1 MRQVE
6 IHAPQDVRLIES
18 PRPTPGPDELLIAV
32 ARVGICGSDL
42 HAYHGQHPFI
52 QLPVVPGHEFAGIVV
67 EVGAHVQG
75 FTPGQRV
82 TVEPSLVC
90 GTCYNC
96 THGRYNI
103 CEHLQV
109 IGCQTVGAMA
119 DYLAVPAVKAL
130 LLPDSVTWEQAALLE
145 PLAVGVHAIRIAKLQ
160 PGANVLILGAG
171 TIGLMTLQA
180 AKALGAGRVM
190 ISDLLQERLDL
201 ALELGAD
208 EAVNPATADLAEA
221 LERAFGP
228 WRADTIVE
236 CVGVAATV
244 RDAVRVARKGTRI
257 VLAGVFEGE
266 VPVSLGLVQD
276 RELELAGTLMYADGD
291 FPAALELV
299 RSGKVRVE
307 PLVTHCLPLDQAA
320 QAFAIA
326 DSRAGALKVLL
337 EVSAGD
343 VGHARV

>member
-6 IHAPQDVRLIES
+6 IHAPQDVRLIEA
-18 PRPTPGPDELLIAV
+18 PRPSPGPGELLIAV

-52 QLPVVPGHEFAGIVV
+52 QLPVVPGHEFAGTVV

-75 FTPGQRV
+75 FAPGQRV

-103 CEHLQV
+103 CERLRV
-109 IGCQTVGAMA
+109 IGCQTAGAMA
-119 DYLAVPAVKAL
+119 DYLTVPAAKTL
-130 LLPDSVTWEQAALLE
+130 LLPDSVTWDQAALLE
-145 PLAVGVHAIRIAKLQ
+145 PLAVGVHAVRVAQIR
-160 PGANVLILGAG
+160 PGANVLVLGAG

-180 AKALGAGRVM
+180 AKAVGAGRVM

-208 EAVNPATADLAEA
+208 VAVNPTTTDLAAAVE
-221 LERAFGP
+221 EAFGP
-228 WRADTIVE
+228 WRADVIVE

-244 RDAVRVARKGTRI
+244 RDALRVARKGTRI
-257 VLAGVFEGE
+257 VLAGVFAGE

-276 RELELAGTLMYADGD
+276 RELELAGTLMYASDD
-291 FPAALELV
+291 FPTALELV
-299 RSGKVRVE
+299 RSGQVKVE
-307 PLVTHCLPLDQAA
+307 PLITHCLPLDQAA
-320 QAFAIA
+320 RAFAVA

-337 EVSAGD
+337 EVNTK
-343 VGHARV
+343 